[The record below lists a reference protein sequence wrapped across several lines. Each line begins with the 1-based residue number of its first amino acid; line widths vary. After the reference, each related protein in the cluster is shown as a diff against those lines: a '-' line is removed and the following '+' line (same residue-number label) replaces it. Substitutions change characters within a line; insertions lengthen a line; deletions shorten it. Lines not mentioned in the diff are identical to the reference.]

1 MVDSHLDL
9 QLQCPSNCS
18 STSGKPSAEILSN
31 SIATLKSSV
40 LHPPCP
46 TPSILSAVMA
56 AALDKRIGFIGS
68 GQMAEALARGLVERK
83 MVTPDQLSCSD
94 PSPARKDLFKSFGAT
109 PFESNVDVSVG
120 VSAGVEEGLGVAE

>member
-1 MVDSHLDL
+1 MAAALDRRVDFIGLGQMAAAL
-9 QLQCPSNCS
+9 ARGLIVYIPR
-18 STSGKPSAEILSN
+18 
-31 SIATLKSSV
+31 
-40 LHPPCP
+40 
-46 TPSILSAVMA
+46 SILFPCIHSLCPITAVMA

-68 GQMAEALARGLVERK
+68 GQMAEALARGLMERK

-120 VSAGVEEGLGVAE
+120 VGAGGGEGLGAAE